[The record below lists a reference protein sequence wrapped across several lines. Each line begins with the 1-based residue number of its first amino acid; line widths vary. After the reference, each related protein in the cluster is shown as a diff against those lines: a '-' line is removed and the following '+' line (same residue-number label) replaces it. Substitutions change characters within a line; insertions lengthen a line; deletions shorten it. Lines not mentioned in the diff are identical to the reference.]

1 MRSPPRP
8 SQVVRE
14 VASVAT
20 PQGHHVVVT
29 LERISTGGTWR
40 EAAFLRAAA
49 GAMHEPECGG
59 KKRAKALF
67 HETLQPS
74 LLRCLAT
81 LWPALEGLFASPCSP
96 TDTFWC
102 AGRLSMSYATASAP
116 AACERAGDDAG
127 NAAPRAARACAG
139 RTGCG
144 GEHVGLWTV

>member
-1 MRSPPRP
+1 MAQPPPMRSPPRP

-81 LWPALEGLFASPCSP
+81 LWPALERLFAFPCLPS
-96 TDTFWC
+96 DISC
-102 AGRLSMSYATASAP
+102 AGRYTSEVATL
-116 AACERAGDDAG
+116 
-127 NAAPRAARACAG
+127 AAR
-139 RTGCG
+139 
-144 GEHVGLWTV
+144 LWLPARQRPHLCHGSNARDSWSAWDVWEE